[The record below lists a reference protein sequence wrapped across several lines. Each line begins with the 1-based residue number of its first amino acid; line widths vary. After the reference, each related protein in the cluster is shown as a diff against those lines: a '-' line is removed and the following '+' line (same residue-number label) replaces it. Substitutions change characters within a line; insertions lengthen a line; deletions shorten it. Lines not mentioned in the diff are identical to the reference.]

1 MAHTAERDLAARRTL
16 RGFGPPQPSGILRD
30 PRSRRRSILRIAAI
44 SKLGSKAGEEALW
57 PIGPACLSI
66 RNAAAY
72 AIARSHRAKT
82 FRPTIELI
90 ERTSEL
96 GGTHARYFRAPC
108 DHRSLGSAGAPAW
121 RAWWLPG
128 PPLANAHRR
137 TSPPSWTEALP
148 HRLRCSEAT
157 RTRFAGGSN
166 TPTNIPRLV
175 GPREAT
181 PRPTTVGCSAARGI
195 EEYGAMTLFNT
206 HRSSTTLL
214 LR

>member
-1 MAHTAERDLAARRTL
+1 MAHTAKRDLAARRTL

-108 DHRSLGSAGAPAW
+108 DHRSLAPREPRRGEPGGWWAAPGQGAPPNQSAILDGSAAASSTVLGSDADTVRRWVEHAYEHPAT
-121 RAWWLPG
+121 G
-128 PPLANAHRR
+128 R
-137 TSPPSWTEALP
+137 TSGSDAQTD
-148 HRLRCSEAT
+148 HSRV
-157 RTRFAGGSN
+157 FGG
-166 TPTNIPRLV
+166 
-175 GPREAT
+175 
-181 PRPTTVGCSAARGI
+181 ARD
-195 EEYGAMTLFNT
+195 
-206 HRSSTTLL
+206 
-214 LR
+214 